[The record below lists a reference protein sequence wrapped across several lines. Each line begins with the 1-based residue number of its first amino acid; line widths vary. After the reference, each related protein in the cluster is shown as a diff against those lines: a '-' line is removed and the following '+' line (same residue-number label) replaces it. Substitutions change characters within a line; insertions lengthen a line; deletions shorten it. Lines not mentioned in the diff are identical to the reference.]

1 MTQYVKNVR
10 WRKFSPLDRDY
21 PIFEVVEGDD
31 VLLDVSISD
40 AGVIE
45 VALHTAGIGKIFTL
59 DDLHAI
65 LMQGKRLL
73 EEEMA
78 CGS

>member
-40 AGVIE
+40 EGVVE
-45 VALHTAGIGKIFTL
+45 VALHEAGGGKIFKL

-65 LMQGKRLL
+65 LMHGKRLL